1 MKTVLLVITLAVA
14 AAPVFAEPAA
24 SKTAASPPSAEAAH
38 AHAADKAA
46 TPVSAESLPNSGKV
60 LDVIDTDLYSYIE
73 VTNNSGSIWLAT
85 TKVKVAKGDMVR
97 YGQGSVMNNFPS
109 RALNRTFPSLMMVEK
124 VVAVKN

>member
-1 MKTVLLVITLAVA
+1 MKSIFLALTLAVVA
-14 AAPVFAEPAA
+14 VPSFAEPAA
-24 SKTAASPPSAEAAH
+24 NKAAAPPSAEAAH

-60 LDVIDTDLYSYIE
+60 LEVIDTDLYSYIE
-73 VTNNSGSIWLAT
+73 VTNNGGSIWLAT
-85 TKVKVAKGDMVR
+85 TKVNVAKGDTVR

-109 RALNRTFPSLMMVEK
+109 RTLNRTFPSLMMVEK